1 MWNTLNALSDLF
13 PAYVLHL
20 PFPPVKLYPDSKWMC
35 PWKVFRWNEPS
46 PVFGVNF
53 QIICGL
59 ITHWHTIQPQ
69 TSIYFLFS
77 CEREKAQRKIACCHF
92 GFFYFTFK
100 KLYLSTFLPLLKFN
114 LNPLPVWSVQIIQF
128 RGKKGQKTNFPVLH
142 SNWHWNVICQ
152 PSSFPVFMKSKKNTI
167 RRI

>member
-1 MWNTLNALSDLF
+1 MHSLTFFLHMYCICHFYQLNSIQIQNECVREKYLDEMGPHLF
-13 PAYVLHL
+13 L
-20 PFPPVKLYPDSKWMC
+20 
-35 PWKVFRWNEPS
+35 R
-46 PVFGVNF
+46 VNF